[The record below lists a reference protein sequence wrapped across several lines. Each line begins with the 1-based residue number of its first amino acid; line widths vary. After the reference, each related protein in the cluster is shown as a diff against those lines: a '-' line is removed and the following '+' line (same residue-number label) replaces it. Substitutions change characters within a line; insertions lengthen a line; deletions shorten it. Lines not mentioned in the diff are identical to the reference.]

1 VIPIGRFHHI
11 GVATESISRD
21 EAVYA
26 QLGYRREGEE
36 FVDPGQGVRGVFV
49 VGPGPR
55 LELLEP
61 HAQST
66 TLGPWLR
73 AGSRLYH
80 QAYEV
85 DDLDASLGLAR
96 NELRAHILRAPMPA
110 PAFGGRPVSFLVLR
124 NRSVIELIQ
133 AEWGVERGQL
143 ET

>member
-1 VIPIGRFHHI
+1 VTPIGRFHHI
-11 GVATESISRD
+11 GVATESIARD

-26 QLGYRREGEE
+26 QLGYEREGEG
-36 FVDPGQGVRGVFV
+36 FVDPGQGVRGLFL

-61 HAQST
+61 HEGST
-66 TLGPWLR
+66 TLEPWLQ

-85 DDLDASLGLAR
+85 DDLDASLASAR
-96 NELRAHILRAPMPA
+96 KVLRAHVLRAPLPS

-124 NRSVIELIQ
+124 NRSVIELVQ
-133 AEWGVERGQL
+133 AEVQ
-143 ET
+143 

>member
-1 VIPIGRFHHI
+1 MIPIGRFHHI
-11 GVATESISRD
+11 GVATESIAQD

-26 QLGYRREGEE
+26 QLGYERDGED
-36 FVDPGQGVRGVFV
+36 FLDPGQGVRGVFL

-61 HAQST
+61 HAGST
-66 TLGPWLR
+66 TLEPWLR

-85 DDLDASLGLAR
+85 DDLEESLASAR
-96 NELRAHILRAPMPA
+96 KELRAHVLRVPMPA
-110 PAFGGRPVSFLVLR
+110 PAFGGRPVSFLMLR

-133 AEWGVERGQL
+133 AQMQ
-143 ET
+143 

>member
-11 GVATESISRD
+11 GVATESIAQD
-21 EAVYA
+21 EAVYR
-26 QLGYRREGEE
+26 QLGYERDGEE
-36 FVDPGQGVRGVFV
+36 FLDPGQGVRGVFL

-61 HAQST
+61 HEGST
-66 TLGPWLR
+66 TLEPWLR

-85 DDLDASLGLAR
+85 DDLDASLGSAR
-96 NELRAHILRAPMPA
+96 KELRAHVLRAPMPA
-110 PAFGGRPVSFLVLR
+110 PAFRGRPVSFVVLR

-133 AEWGVERGQL
+133 AEVQ
-143 ET
+143 

>member
-11 GVATESISRD
+11 GVATESIARD

-26 QLGYRREGEE
+26 QLGYERDGEE
-36 FVDPGQGVRGVFV
+36 FLDPGQGVRGVFL

-61 HAQST
+61 YAGST
-66 TLGPWLR
+66 TLEPWLR

-85 DDLDASLGLAR
+85 DDLDASLDRAR
-96 NELRAHILRAPMPA
+96 KELRAHVLRAPISA
-110 PAFGGRPVSFLVLR
+110 PAFGGRPVSFLMLR

-133 AEWGVERGQL
+133 AQVQ
-143 ET
+143 